1 VPRTR
6 ARAHTHTH
14 THIHTHN
21 STNARAH
28 THTHTHIHTYTHN
41 STNSQAVG
49 SKLRLELS
57 PPPPLVPLTSPFRT
71 ISFNASMRSRTPVKT
86 FVTVGDSWELRETC
100 TACGVCCWYRMCSL
114 TTECV
119 LLLQNVCSF
128 TTECGLLLQNVFPHR
143 PAQRATPL
151 VAPLLSY
158 YRMCSLTTE
167 CVLLQQNV
175 ASYYRMCSPPDP
187 HSVRRFLLPPCPPP
201 PLDSP
206 CR

>member
-1 VPRTR
+1 MPRTR

-21 STNARAH
+21 STNARA
-28 THTHTHIHTYTHN
+28 HTHTHIHTYTHN

-114 TTECV
+114 TTECA
-119 LLLQNVCSF
+119 
-128 TTECGLLLQNVFPHR
+128 LLLQNVFFYYRMCSLTTECVPSQTCTACDASGC
-143 PAQRATPL
+143 PSA
-151 VAPLLSY
+151 LLLQNVFSY

-167 CVLLQQNV
+167 CGLL
-175 ASYYRMCSPPDP
+175 
-187 HSVRRFLLPPCPPP
+187 L
-201 PLDSP
+201 
-206 CR
+206 